1 MTKPED
7 NDDALDESRVEY
19 STEVIA
25 KLEHQSQR
33 SFDIMHSRDEAGS
46 VIDRPPDPNATIVMR
61 TDERTRHPRPVQNR
75 RSESDR
81 LGKYDDRGLI
91 AKGAMGE
98 VRRVFDPRFRRTLA
112 MKIIHRDLLR
122 YSDAIAR
129 FVEEAQ
135 ACAQLEHS
143 GIVPVHDVG
152 QLPDGRYFYTMKEV
166 RGRDLGHV
174 VAKVHTAS
182 RDGVW
187 RAEETGWTFRRLVRA
202 FETISLSMAFAHSK
216 GVIHRDLKPG
226 NVMLGSYQE
235 VLIVDWGLVKVI
247 GEVDSAEDF
256 RSSSVLTDRSQDN
269 AMATR
274 VGDVAGTPAYM
285 SPEQAEGRSAD
296 IDHRSDI
303 YALGTILYH
312 ILCNRA
318 PFNGSG
324 PDVVKQVATLD
335 PVPVQISKAVRRRPD
350 LLERYKA
357 SGDMSLFDTLRPEGV
372 PLPEVLCM
380 ICSKCMERDPER
392 RYQSAEELAEDVADW
407 LYDTR

>member
-1 MTKPED
+1 MTKVDEKKES
-7 NDDALDESRVEY
+7 LDESRVEY
-19 STEVIA
+19 RTEVVS
-25 KLEHQSQR
+25 KLDHQSQR
-33 SFDIMHSRDEAGS
+33 SFDIMHPREDLELPEPSTD
-46 VIDRPPDPNATIVMR
+46 PDATLVMR
-61 TDERTRHPRPVQNR
+61 TDARARHQPAVHERRP
-75 RSESDR
+75 ESDR

-182 RDGVW
+182 RDGIW
-187 RAEETGWTFRRLVRA
+187 RADETGWTFRRLIRA

-226 NVMLGSYQE
+226 NIMLGAFQE
-235 VLIVDWGLVKVI
+235 VLIVDWGLVKVL

-285 SPEQAEGRSAD
+285 SPEQAEGRSTD
-296 IDHRSDI
+296 IDERSDI
-303 YALGTILYH
+303 YALGAILYH

-350 LLERYKA
+350 LLERYKD
-357 SGDMSLFDTLRPEGV
+357 SGDITLFDSVSPEGV
-372 PLPEVLCM
+372 PLPEALCE
-380 ICSKCMERDPER
+380 ICQNCMERDPEL
-392 RYQSAEELAEDVADW
+392 RYQKAEELADAVAGW
-407 LYDTR
+407 LYESK

>member
-1 MTKPED
+1 VTKI
-7 NDDALDESRVEY
+7 DDKTDDSLDESRVEY
-19 STEVIA
+19 STEIIS
-25 KLEHQSQR
+25 KLENQSQR
-33 SFDIMHSRDEAGS
+33 SFDILHSSEGS
-46 VIDRPPDPNATIVMR
+46 VINQPDDPEATMVMR
-61 TDERTRHPRPVQNR
+61 TDERSQHHRPVRERQSD
-75 RSESDR
+75 SER

-182 RDGVW
+182 RDGQW
-187 RAEETGWTFRRLVRA
+187 RADETGWTFRRLVRA

-256 RSSSVLTDRSQDN
+256 RTSSVLTDRSQDN

-285 SPEQAEGRSAD
+285 SPEQAEGRSGD

-303 YALGTILYH
+303 YALGAILYH

-335 PVPVQISKAVRRRPD
+335 PVPVQISKALRRRPD
-350 LLERYKA
+350 LLERYKL
-357 SGDMSLFDTLRPEGV
+357 SGDTSLFESLRPEGV
-372 PLPEVLCM
+372 PLPEALCA
-380 ICSKCMERDPER
+380 ICSKCMERDPEH
-392 RYQSAEELAEDVADW
+392 RYQKAEDLAEDVAAW
-407 LYDTR
+407 LYGRP

>member
-1 MTKPED
+1 MTKSGESDED
-7 NDDALDESRVEY
+7 VGEEERVVY
-19 STEVIA
+19 STEVISR
-25 KLEHQSQR
+25 LDNQSQR
-33 SFDIMHSRDEAGS
+33 SFDIMHPRDDGKGQS
-46 VIDRPPDPNATIVMR
+46 NDPDATVVMR
-61 TDERTRHPRPVQNR
+61 TDTRTQHTPAHLRRP
-75 RSESDR
+75 ESNR
-81 LGKYDDRGLI
+81 LGKYDDQGLI

-174 VAKVHTAS
+174 IAKVHTAS
-182 RDGVW
+182 RDGIW
-187 RAEETGWTFRRLVRA
+187 RADESGWTFRKLVRA

-235 VLIVDWGLVKVI
+235 VLIVDWGLVKVV
-247 GEVDSAEDF
+247 GQPDSADF
-256 RSSSVLTDRSQDN
+256 RTSSVLTDRSQDN
-269 AMATR
+269 AHATR
-274 VGDVAGTPAYM
+274 IGDVAGTPAYM
-285 SPEQAEGRSAD
+285 SPEQAEGQND
-296 IDHRSDI
+296 DLDYRSDI
-303 YALGTILYH
+303 YALGAILYH

-318 PFNGSG
+318 PFNGTG

-335 PVPVQISKAVRRRPD
+335 PVPVQLSKALRRRPE
-350 LLERYKA
+350 LLERYK
-357 SGDMSLFDTLRPEGV
+357 STGDSAVFEAVHPEGV
-372 PLPEVLCM
+372 PLPEALCA
-380 ICSKCMERDPER
+380 ICAKAMQRDPLE
-392 RYQSAEELAEDVADW
+392 RYQSAEELADDVAAW
-407 LYDTR
+407 LYETI